1 MKNILLLL
9 ALFIVAF
16 SCNTTS
22 QPKSENT
29 PIIEDVPT
37 SIGIQ
42 ITDDGVK
49 SSIVVGEMG
58 NTSIWEKYIK
68 AHNDK
73 DLETIASINAIDF
86 KGYPPNGTVIDGSKT
101 HISFL
106 KKWFADSNPKWT
118 TRWMIANAATNK
130 DGVEQQW
137 LTTGQEL
144 TDSVEGE
151 QITLNH
157 IHDVLFVDGKIKMI
171 NVYERAKAIE

>member
-9 ALFIVAF
+9 ALLSIAF
-16 SCNTTS
+16 SCSPPS
-22 QPKSENT
+22 QPKSEDT

-37 SIGIQ
+37 AIGIQ

-49 SSIVVGEMG
+49 SSILMGEME
-58 NTSIWEKYIK
+58 NISIWEKYMK

-86 KGYPPNGTVIDGSKT
+86 KGYPPNGTVIDGSET

-106 KKWFADSNPKWT
+106 KKWFTDSNPKWT

-137 LTTGQEL
+137 LTSAQEL
-144 TDSVEGE
+144 IDSVEGE
-151 QITLNH
+151 EITLNH
-157 IHDVLFVDGKIKMI
+157 IHDVLFVDGKVKMV